1 MPKTQE
7 AISLNNE
14 SFVRPRPGDLLLC
27 YDHTWYDK
35 AIDAVEEFAMLRR
48 GIRPPKGR
56 PIYSHVAV
64 YVGNGYIIEALGNG
78 LVKAPMYNYFG
89 KADVWSKPVGTAARD
104 RIVARAEKMLKG
116 GYTYSWW
123 DVAVQFCRLVFGLHI
138 PWHQKKSLI
147 CSVFGYDC
155 WTSIAI
161 KIAQLR
167 NCAPEDIATF
177 GVLQFTGRF

>member
-1 MPKTQE
+1 MDN
-7 AISLNNE
+7 A
-14 SFVRPRPGDLLLC
+14 FARPRPGDLLLC
-27 YDHTWYDK
+27 YDSTWYDK
-35 AIDAVEEFAMLRR
+35 AIDAVEEIGMLRQS
-48 GIRPPKGR
+48 IKPPNGR

-64 YVGNGYIIEALGNG
+64 FVGNGYIIEAIGNG
-78 LVKAPMYNYFG
+78 LVRSPSHSYFG
-89 KADVWSKPVGTAARD
+89 KADVWSKPIGTAARD
-104 RIVARAEKMLKG
+104 RIVARAEKMLKT

-123 DVAVQFCRLVFGLHI
+123 DVAVQFARLVFGLRI
-138 PWHQKKSLI
+138 PWRQKKSII

-155 WTSIAI
+155 WATSIAI